1 MNQPLGCTVKQAN
14 NQNHR
19 KRANYTEKKIETHL
33 SGISSNTSRVCPP
46 LATGAAAAAALIAA
60 SEAFFA
66 GALFTTGGFVAGF
79 FGRCLGIGGV
89 LATGRTG
96 GVEGAPATGPTWPAA
111 GSCPC
116 PTT

>member
-1 MNQPLGCTVKQAN
+1 MNPPLGCTAKQAS
-14 NQNHR
+14 NQIHR
-19 KRANYTEKKIETHL
+19 NRAHYTEKKIEMHL
-33 SGISSNTSRVCPP
+33 FGISSNTSRVCPLP
-46 LATGAAAAAALIAA
+46 ATGAAAAAALIAV

-66 GALFTTGGFVAGF
+66 GALFTTGGIVAGF

-96 GVEGAPATGPTWPAA
+96 GVEGTLATGPTWPAA

>member
-1 MNQPLGCTVKQAN
+1 MNPPLGCTAKQAN
-14 NQNHR
+14 NQIHR
-19 KRANYTEKKIETHL
+19 NRAHHTAKKMETHL

-46 LATGAAAAAALIAA
+46 TGTGAAAVAALIAA

-66 GALFTTGGFVAGF
+66 GAIFTTGGFVAGF

-89 LATGRTG
+89 LATGRAG
-96 GVEGAPATGPTWPAA
+96 EVEGAPTAGPTWPTT